1 MLCNVAIF
9 PTKEASGKLLNLFM
23 VSNPNDVGDF
33 HQIAV
38 PWSDHDMIFLF
49 CCFACGNVVQEY
61 KKFQGY

>member
-33 HQIAV
+33 HQI
-38 PWSDHDMIFLF
+38 DH
-49 CCFACGNVVQEY
+49 
-61 KKFQGY
+61 